1 MATKY
6 NLKANRDQMV
16 SPKSQ
21 TESRSYLNGYIN
33 AQHNNLYNGDYP
45 LNACGL
51 HGFYSIDTIEK
62 ARLALKVPNNSNE
75 QDFIKNQIPK
85 RYPILKKE
93 K

>member
-21 TESRSYLNGYIN
+21 IESRSYLNGSIN
-33 AQHNNLYNGDYP
+33 SQHNNLYNGNYP

-51 HGFYSIDTIEK
+51 HGSYSIDTIEK

-75 QDFIKNQIPK
+75 
-85 RYPILKKE
+85 
-93 K
+93 